1 MVDAVT
7 GVAVGQKL
15 KNTIV
20 IKYRQAHVLTA
31 IPQIPCICHGP
42 QLTTS
47 SVADFRGCIPP
58 VTRRYSRRAMAARYD
73 DCRLETE
80 SETRSLNAVVDPRMM
95 RESSKEMTVVIRMD
109 RIGRAVRGSTLGKG
123 GSASRQSKRFK
134 FGEKAPC
141 DVKFILHALSTS
153 ILADHDPWQRTTTFG
168 KQQQEALRWQRTA

>member
-15 KNTIV
+15 KNTMV

-31 IPQIPCICHGP
+31 IPQIPCICQGP

-47 SVADFRGCIPP
+47 SVADLRGCMPP
-58 VTRRYSRRAMAARYD
+58 VTLRYSKRPMATRYD

-95 RESSKEMTVVIRMD
+95 RESSNETNVVIRID
-109 RIGRAVRGSTLGKG
+109 RIGRAVRGSTLGKR
-123 GSASRQSKRFK
+123 GSASRQSKRSF
-134 FGEKAPC
+134 FGRERHNA
-141 DVKFILHALSTS
+141 V
-153 ILADHDPWQRTTTFG
+153 RG
-168 KQQQEALRWQRTA
+168 

>member
-42 QLTTS
+42 QLTAS

-58 VTRRYSRRAMAARYD
+58 VTRRYSRRPMATRYE
-73 DCRLETE
+73 DCRLDTE

-95 RESSKEMTVVIRMD
+95 RESSKEITVVIRMD
-109 RIGRAVRGSTLGKG
+109 RIGRAVRGSTLG
-123 GSASRQSKRFK
+123 
-134 FGEKAPC
+134 
-141 DVKFILHALSTS
+141 
-153 ILADHDPWQRTTTFG
+153 
-168 KQQQEALRWQRTA
+168 

>member
-7 GVAVGQKL
+7 GVSVGQKL

-47 SVADFRGCIPP
+47 SVADFLGCIPP
-58 VTRRYSRRAMAARYD
+58 VTRRYNKRPMATRYD
-73 DCRLETE
+73 DCRLDTE

-109 RIGRAVRGSTLGKG
+109 RIGRAVRGSTLG
-123 GSASRQSKRFK
+123 
-134 FGEKAPC
+134 
-141 DVKFILHALSTS
+141 
-153 ILADHDPWQRTTTFG
+153 
-168 KQQQEALRWQRTA
+168 

>member
-15 KNTIV
+15 KNTMV

-31 IPQIPCICHGP
+31 IPQIPCICQGP

-47 SVADFRGCIPP
+47 SVADLRGCMPP
-58 VTRRYSRRAMAARYD
+58 VTLRYSKRPMATRYD

-95 RESSKEMTVVIRMD
+95 RESSNEMNVVIRID
-109 RIGRAVRGSTLGKG
+109 RIGRAVRGSTLGKR
-123 GSASRQSKRFK
+123 GSASRQSKRSF
-134 FGEKAPC
+134 FGRERHNA
-141 DVKFILHALSTS
+141 V
-153 ILADHDPWQRTTTFG
+153 RG
-168 KQQQEALRWQRTA
+168 